1 MFVIGRCMLY
11 CINMSHILSV
21 RLDPVTY
28 RRLEATAHRTHRA
41 VSTIVREAVS
51 SWLAHEP
58 RRATTLLAA
67 AGSVRGSGVSA
78 TNAAIRAS
86 FRRKR

>member
-1 MFVIGRCMLY
+1 MTY
-11 CINMSHILSV
+11 CFDMSHTLSV
-21 RLDPVTY
+21 RLDATTF
-28 RRLEATAHRTHRA
+28 RRLEQTAERTRRS
-41 VSTIVREAVS
+41 VSTIVREAVNH
-51 SWLAHEP
+51 WIAQEP

-67 AGSVRGSGVSA
+67 AGSVKGRGTSA